1 MRFTTNEIKEVYR
14 REITGIRTAKR
25 GMIPLS
31 MCDRERTMF
40 SEVKPLTH
48 GFMMRNV
55 IKLRKKGSVKTKVV
69 NK

>member
-1 MRFTTNEIKEVYR
+1 MTFTTSEIREVYR
-14 REITGIRTAKR
+14 RKITGIRTAKH

-31 MCDRERTMF
+31 MCDREKTMF
-40 SEVKPLTH
+40 SEVRPLTH

-55 IKLRKKGSVKTKVV
+55 IKLRKKSPVKTETA